1 MATYSRQ
8 IRDALLSAAA
18 ATGHLSSVQGHD
30 IVPAAPSGISASMV
44 LTKQF
49 TVPARSGLQVTS
61 MALVFLMRLSTNA
74 MSEPRSDID
83 LRLLDAQDAL
93 ILAYHGD
100 LDLGYTGACVDVLG
114 MSGIP
119 LGSDSGYTTVDKFLM
134 RSFDLTIPV
143 IIDDVWGQTR

>member
-1 MATYSRQ
+1 
-8 IRDALLSAAA
+8 
-18 ATGHLSSVQGHD
+18 
-30 IVPAAPSGISASMV
+30 MV